1 MIDTC
6 ILLGLPDYRR
16 LSGVVASMKARRRSF
31 DAHLRRL
38 ANELETADVVDEFD
52 LPDDVVSIGS
62 TASVRDLATGEAF
75 SVRLVFPAELD
86 GTSATTS
93 VLSPLGVAIVGE
105 RAGSVVSCM
114 APSGKR
120 RFSIEKVAS
129 AT

>member
-1 MIDTC
+1 VIDTC

-16 LSGVVASMKARRRSF
+16 LSGVVASIKAKRRSF

-52 LPDDVVSIGS
+52 LPEDVVSIGS
-62 TASVRDLATGEAF
+62 TASVRDLATGELF
-75 SVRLVFPAELD
+75 SVRVVFPAGLD

-93 VLSPLGVAIVGE
+93 VLSPLGVAVIGE

-114 APSGKR
+114 APSGER
-120 RFSIEKVAS
+120 RFAIEKVA
-129 AT
+129 ATA